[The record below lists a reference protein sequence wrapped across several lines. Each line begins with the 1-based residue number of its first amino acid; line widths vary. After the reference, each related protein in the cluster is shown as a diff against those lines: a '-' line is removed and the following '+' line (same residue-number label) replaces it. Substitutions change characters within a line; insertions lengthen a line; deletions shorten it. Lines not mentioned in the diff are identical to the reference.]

1 MLEKLLNEIRSG
13 GSFETGALAAQLGTS
28 PQLVQAMLEHLQR
41 SGLIHSYQACG
52 DACGGCNLKGTCQS
66 GHAKDGVRLWRG

>member
-1 MLEKLLNEIRSG
+1 MLEALLTLIRSG

-41 SGLIHSYQACG
+41 SGLIQAYQACS
-52 DACGGCNLKGTCQS
+52 DACGGCSLKDNCQS
-66 GHAKDGVRLWRG
+66 GHSKDAIRLWQG

>member
-1 MLEKLLNEIRSG
+1 MLEALLTLIRCG

-41 SGLIHSYQACG
+41 SGHIQAYQACG
-52 DACGGCNLKGTCQS
+52 DACGGCSLKGTCQTGYS
-66 GHAKDGVRLWRG
+66 KDGVRLWRG